1 MAKKRRGEQIAPEVR
16 EFLEPLAAI
25 EKTARDLATR
35 PLDAL
40 GVPYPVIPGPT
51 EMLIDVLEKGPEA
64 VKEKIEK
71 AVEVAKEGVEGAA
84 KKKRKRGK
92 GWGM

>member
-1 MAKKRRGEQIAPEVR
+1 MPEKKRGEQIAPEVR
-16 EFLEPLAAI
+16 EFLEPIAAV

-40 GVPYPVIPGPT
+40 GIPYPVIPGPT
-51 EMLIDVLEKGPEA
+51 EMLIEVLEKGPEA
-64 VKEKIEK
+64 VKERIE
-71 AVEVAKEGVEGAA
+71 AAVEGAKEKVEGA
-84 KKKRKRGK
+84 IKSKGKRK